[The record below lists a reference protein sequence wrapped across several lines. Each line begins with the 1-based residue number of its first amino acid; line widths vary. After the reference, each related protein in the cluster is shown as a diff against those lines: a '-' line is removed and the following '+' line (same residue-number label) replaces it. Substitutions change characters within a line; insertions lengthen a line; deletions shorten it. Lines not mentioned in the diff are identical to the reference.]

1 MTFVNSSLNTV
12 FELSILMMFL
22 KSTHRKHLEDHFH
35 HTACYV
41 STNYYSLQPKQKINK
56 KLPSEQEIANKHQR
70 AGVRVRHVGKTSS
83 VYLSASACTALALQ
97 LHVNSPDVLT
107 ITQMSGKLPSGEREG
122 EAKLAGCIQ

>member
-1 MTFVNSSLNTV
+1 MSSHSMLY
-12 FELSILMMFL
+12 
-22 KSTHRKHLEDHFH
+22 
-35 HTACYV
+35 YV
-41 STNYYSLQPKQKINK
+41 STNHYSLQLQQKINK

-97 LHVNSPDVLT
+97 LHVNSPDVLK

-122 EAKLAGCIQ
+122 EAKLAGYMQ